1 MINALVALSQCVVQ
15 KRCRSRYRSYC
26 LFNHFVGQ
34 TMMHFLKANAM
45 HASPYDSL
53 NPAGRQDDS
62 LARFSAPARSA
73 WHPSRGALYATTV
86 CVSLMISK
94 FCWAEPNAAVQ
105 QVVRPVSAA
114 ILATDKDILA
124 ARDAFDRRDSKTLD
138 TIRQRIAGSGH
149 PLVPYVS
156 YWWFSTNLWQSGA
169 SALTQAHEIS
179 AFLEANPD
187 TPITEALRRDWLR
200 VLGVADA
207 WHLFAPAVA
216 KYTGDDAEVIC
227 HHWRYRLSRNDRDAL
242 TEIKSAFVSGKY
254 AVENCHVVYAEA
266 KSLDAISSEDVWARL
281 RRTLEANQPAEA
293 RRTAALLPSMSS
305 RFDAGLS
312 AIASDPAKFL
322 STQKPE
328 AKTRSTVELFLY
340 AITRLAR
347 SDAARA
353 ATLLEKFSGPL
364 AKENQAYAWTQIGL
378 YGGMQ
383 HEPEAVTWF
392 RQAREAKP
400 ALALSDTQAAW
411 KARAAMRA
419 QDWPM
424 VREAIE
430 AMSAGERRESGW
442 RYWQARA
449 LAATGHPDG
458 ARILRESLARELGFY
473 AVLAAEELG
482 INAAPQWQAAY
493 KPNRA
498 ELDAALARPAMQ
510 RTLALYRLDMKTEG
524 FREWSL
530 AMRGLNDQELLAA
543 AEVARQASIPD
554 RAIGAAVRTLSV
566 HDFAQ
571 RFPTPHR
578 SDLQA
583 TARANRLD
591 EAWVYGLI
599 RQESRFM
606 ADARSRVGAMG
617 LMQLMPATAK
627 WAAGR
632 VGMKNLDLNRV
643 NDVPVNLSLG
653 SYYLRHVLDDL
664 GHPVLATAAYN
675 AGPGRA
681 KRWRAAQPLEGAIY
695 AESIPFNE
703 TRDYVKQVM
712 TNAWY
717 YAHRFGGSKVSL
729 KEMMGKVPGRAGGG
743 QTIAMFSVAG
753 GTAPEN
759 TADPAPSNT
768 PNNAAPETAKPEPS
782 ATPAP
787 PESVSTTP
795 PPVSNPD
802 ATSRR

>member
-1 MINALVALSQCVVQ
+1 MI
-15 KRCRSRYRSYC
+15 
-26 LFNHFVGQ
+26 G
-34 TMMHFLKANAM
+34 
-45 HASPYDSL
+45 
-53 NPAGRQDDS
+53 
-62 LARFSAPARSA
+62 
-73 WHPSRGALYATTV
+73 
-86 CVSLMISK
+86 K

-105 QVVRPVSAA
+105 QVVRTAPAS
-114 ILATDKDILA
+114 ILAVDKDILA

-138 TIRQRIAGSGH
+138 TIRQRIAASGH
-149 PLVPYVS
+149 PLNPYVT
-156 YWWFSTNLWQSGA
+156 YWWLSTNLWQSGGA
-169 SALTQAHEIS
+169 SALTQAQDIT
-179 AFLEANPD
+179 AFLDANPD
-187 TPITEALRRDWLR
+187 TPITEGLRRDWLR
-200 VLGVADA
+200 VLGAADA

-216 KYTGDDAEVIC
+216 KYSGDDPEVIC
-227 HHWRYRLSRNDRDAL
+227 HHWRYRLSRNQRDTL
-242 TEIKSAFVSGKY
+242 SEIKAAFVDGRY
-254 AVENCHVVYAEA
+254 TVESCQPVFAEA
-266 KSLDAISSEDVWARL
+266 KAHEALSSEDVWTRL
-281 RRTLEANQPAEA
+281 RRVLEANQVAEA
-293 RRTAALLPSMSS
+293 RRTAALLSS
-305 RFDAGLS
+305 VSPRFEAGLS
-312 AIASDPAKFL
+312 AIASDPAKFV
-322 STQKPE
+322 STQKPD
-328 AKTRSTVELFLY
+328 AKMRSSIELFLY
-340 AITRLAR
+340 AITRQAR

-353 ATLLEKFSGPL
+353 ANLLEKFGGPL
-364 AKENQAYAWTQIGL
+364 GKDQLAYAWTQVGL

-383 HEPEAVTWF
+383 HEPEAVAWF
-392 RQAREAKP
+392 KQARETKP
-400 ALALSDTQAAW
+400 TIHLNDTQAAW

-430 AMSAGERRESGW
+430 SMSAAERRESGW

-449 LAATGHPDG
+449 LAATGHADG
-458 ARILRESLARELGFY
+458 ARMLRESLARELGFY

-482 INAAPQWQAAY
+482 TAAAPQWRAGYKPTRTELEAAY
-493 KPNRA
+493 Q
-498 ELDAALARPAMQ
+498 RPAMQ

-543 AEVARQASIPD
+543 AEVARQANIPD

-566 HDFAQ
+566 HDFTQ

-578 SDLQA
+578 SDLQ
-583 TARANRLD
+583 TSARANRLD

-627 WAAGR
+627 WAATR
-632 VGMKNLDLNRV
+632 VGMKNLDINRV
-643 NDVPVNLSLG
+643 TEVPVNLSLG

-712 TNAWY
+712 ANAWY
-717 YAHRFGGSKVSL
+717 YAHQFGGNKISL
-729 KEMMGKVPGRAGGG
+729 KEMMGKVPGRSGGG

-753 GTAPEN
+753 AAASEN
-759 TADPAPSNT
+759 AADPPPANV
-768 PNNAAPETAKPEPS
+768 PNNAAPEPAKPEPNAAP
-782 ATPAP
+782 ATP
-787 PESVSTTP
+787 ETVSTTP

-802 ATSRR
+802 ATRRP

>member
-1 MINALVALSQCVVQ
+1 ML
-15 KRCRSRYRSYC
+15 
-26 LFNHFVGQ
+26 
-34 TMMHFLKANAM
+34 HFLKANSM
-45 HASPYDSL
+45 HVSHYDSL
-53 NPAGRQDDS
+53 NPVGYRDRL
-62 LARFSAPARSA
+62 LARLSPPMYNALQFARV
-73 WHPSRGALYATTV
+73 ALYATAV
-86 CVSLMISK
+86 GVSLMIGK

-105 QVVRPVSAA
+105 QVVRPVSATVLA
-114 ILATDKDILA
+114 IDKDILA

-138 TIRQRIAGSGH
+138 TIRQRIAASGH
-149 PLVPYVS
+149 PLVPYVT
-156 YWWFSTNLWQSGA
+156 YWWLSTNLWQSGA
-169 SALTQAHEIS
+169 SALTQAPEIS

-187 TPITEALRRDWLR
+187 TPITEGLRRDWLR
-200 VLGVADA
+200 VLGTADA

-216 KYTGDDAEVIC
+216 KYSGDDAEVTC
-227 HHWRYRLSRNDRDAL
+227 HHWRYRLGQNDRDAL
-242 TEIKSAFVSGKY
+242 SEIRSAFVAGKY
-254 AVENCHVVYAEA
+254 AVENCHTVFAEA
-266 KSLDAISSEDVWARL
+266 KSLEAISSEDVWTRL

-293 RRTAALLPSMSS
+293 RRTTALLSS
-305 RFDAGLS
+305 LSPRFEAGLS

-353 ATLLEKFSGPL
+353 ATLLEKFGSPL
-364 AKENQAYAWTQIGL
+364 SKEQLAYAWTQIGL

-383 HEPEAVTWF
+383 HEAEAVTWF
-392 RQAREAKP
+392 KQAREAKQT
-400 ALALSDTQAAW
+400 LQLNDTQAAW

-430 AMSAGERRESGW
+430 SMSAAERRESGW

-449 LAATGHPDG
+449 LAATGHAEG
-458 ARILRESLARELGFY
+458 ARMLRESLARELGFY

-482 INAAPQWQAAY
+482 TNAIPTWSGGY
-493 KPNRA
+493 KPTRA
-498 ELDAALARPAMQ
+498 DLETAHLRPAMQ

-566 HDFAQ
+566 HDFSQ
-571 RFPTPHR
+571 RFPIPHR

-627 WAAGR
+627 WAATR

-643 NDVPVNLSLG
+643 TDIPVNLSLG

-729 KEMMGKVPGRAGGG
+729 KEMMGKVPGRVGGG

-753 GTAPEN
+753 GAAAESS
-759 TADPAPSNT
+759 ADPAPSNT
-768 PNNAAPETAKPEPS
+768 PSNAAPEAAKPES
-782 ATPAP
+782 NATPAP
-787 PESVSTTP
+787 PESVTTTP